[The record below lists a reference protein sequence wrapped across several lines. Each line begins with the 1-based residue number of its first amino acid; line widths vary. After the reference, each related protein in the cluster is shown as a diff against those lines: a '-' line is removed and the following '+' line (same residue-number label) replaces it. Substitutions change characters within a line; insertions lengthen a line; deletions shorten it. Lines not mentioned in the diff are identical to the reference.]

1 MAPAG
6 QERGAFELD
15 LPPLEGRTVA
25 GVADEGRKIDLVDV
39 AETAILVVASRDD
52 QHFGAD

>member
-1 MAPAG
+1 VAPAG

-25 GVADEGRKIDLVDV
+25 GVADEGRKIDLVGV